1 MTNKLASKK
10 RIATECWSSIKK
22 CSKDTSQ
29 GENEYLVNNDYRVID
44 FDKLKE
50 LFCKEC
56 LNTNSMGVVK
66 SVDCYLE
73 LDNDEIILIEF
84 KNGKI
89 TDAIQGDLKVKLK
102 DSLLILLEA
111 FDKSLVDTRKNVIYM
126 VVYNKSKNKLTNE
139 VFKRQMAKNAGKKFV
154 RYGLSKFSNT
164 VVKEVV
170 TITQNEFQKYWKEK
184 IEKKVRRIENYKY

>member
-1 MTNKLASKK
+1 MTNKLASNK
-10 RIATECWSSIKK
+10 RITAECCSSIKK

-29 GENEYLVNNDYRVID
+29 DNDEYLVDNDYRVID

-56 LNTNSMGVVK
+56 LETTLVGVVK

-73 LDNDEIILIEF
+73 LDDGGIILIEF
-84 KNGKI
+84 KNGEVTKSI
-89 TDAIQGDLKVKLK
+89 RGDLKVKLK

-111 FDKSLVDTRKNVIYM
+111 FGKSLGDTRKNVTYM
-126 VVYNKSKNKLTNE
+126 VVYNKEKNKWTNKE
-139 VFKRQMAKNAGKKFV
+139 LKEKMAKKSGKRFV

-164 VVKEVV
+164 VVKDVA
-170 TITQNEFQKYWKEK
+170 TITQYEFQRYWKK
-184 IEKKVRRIENYKY
+184 IEKNARCIEKYKY